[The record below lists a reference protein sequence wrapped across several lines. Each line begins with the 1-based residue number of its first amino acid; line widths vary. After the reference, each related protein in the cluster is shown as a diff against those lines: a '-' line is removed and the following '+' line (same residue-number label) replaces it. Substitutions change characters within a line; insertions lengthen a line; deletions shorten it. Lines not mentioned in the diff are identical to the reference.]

1 MKEEVKEHIK
11 TLSAWQ
17 YSLLNTI
24 CDYSNIKLDDLIGQK
39 RHRKFVNAR
48 KIASYLL
55 HNNGYAFHDIGKIIS
70 IIPKDHTSILYH
82 VRLAKE
88 HIETEPLFKNIVDS
102 VNNLIVDNKF
112 DFTALNFKGW
122 NN

>member
-11 TLSAWQ
+11 TLSSWQ

-24 CDYSNIKLDDLIGQK
+24 CDYSNIKLEDLIGQK

-55 HNNGYAFHDIGKIIS
+55 HKNGYAFDDIGRIIS

-102 VNNLIVDNKF
+102 VNILIVNNKI
-112 DFTALNFKGW
+112 DFTALNYK
-122 NN
+122 

>member
-24 CDYSNIKLDDLIGQK
+24 CDYSNIKLEDLIGQK

-55 HNNGYAFHDIGKIIS
+55 HKNGYAFDDIGRIIS

-82 VRLAKE
+82 IRLAKE

-102 VNNLIVDNKF
+102 VNILIVDNKF